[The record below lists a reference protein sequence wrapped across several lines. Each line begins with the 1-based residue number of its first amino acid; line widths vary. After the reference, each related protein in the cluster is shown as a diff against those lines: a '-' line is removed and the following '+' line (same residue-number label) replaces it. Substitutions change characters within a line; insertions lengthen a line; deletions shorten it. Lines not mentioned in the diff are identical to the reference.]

1 MIRIQ
6 QLLKQLAAQEADLLA
21 TQFLAPCLPRGR
33 VQTSLSGLIYTFRVQ
48 PQEFEGWGI
57 FEPLNA
63 TTAQVIEEASFSQIE
78 GYLQLFL
85 SLRVYLIRSLQ
96 GSTWLAYPM
105 NSGDMQQK
113 VGGVK
118 PIPVH
123 LVAEGIAFLA
133 ATIRWD
139 GRLWWFEALDRRA
152 DPFMVEKLK
161 QAIEQNTLPEDLSL
175 SGLTP
180 ELRTAYDLVTQE
192 IEDFSPQRR
201 DERRLRQALAM
212 GGGELQEFA
221 DHNGYWRVEWSSA
234 DGERHTSAIS
244 KQDLTVM
251 SAGICLSGQ
260 DQDFDLQSL
269 VGVVEGQRE

>member
-1 MIRIQ
+1 MIKIQ
-6 QLLKQLAAQEADLLA
+6 QLLNQLAAQEADLLS
-21 TQFLAPCLPRGR
+21 TQFLAPCLPKGR
-33 VQTSLSGLIYTFRVQ
+33 VQTQLSGLIYTFRVQ
-48 PQEFEGWGI
+48 PQMYEGWGI
-57 FEPLNA
+57 FQPLNA
-63 TTAQVIEEASFSQIE
+63 TSAQVTENATFSQIE
-78 GYLQLFL
+78 AYLQLFL
-85 SLRVYLIRSLQ
+85 SLRVYLIRCLE

-105 NSGDMQQK
+105 NCGDMQQK
-113 VGGVK
+113 VGWVK
-118 PIPVH
+118 PVPVH
-123 LVAEGIAFLA
+123 LVAEGVAFQA

-152 DPFMVEKLK
+152 DPCMVEKLK
-161 QAIEQNTLPEDLSL
+161 QAIKQNILPENLSI

-221 DHNGYWRVEWSSA
+221 DHNSYWRIEWSSA

-251 SAGICLSGQ
+251 SAGICLSGR

-269 VGVVEGQRE
+269 VGVVEGQRG